1 LAEMSTP
8 SDLQAL
14 FASIKPRPSPSQD
27 GQPSPYPPPGSRSFS
42 HQSFDAQQRVAPGQ
56 PPQQQHPH
64 YFPQHQ
70 HGYLNAS
77 VSSPLYSPGPAN
89 TPPHHG
95 SDIISPNV
103 PTPRGDGQ
111 QRAGPDQATSLL
123 NLLKFKQ
130 NKPASP
136 QLPNTF
142 DASPSL
148 PVDYQETGA
157 STGQQSHSRAISAS
171 DLVASFISNAAAT
184 ADSAPPQTAAAAG
197 YGGAAESSAT
207 NAETQDVLLRLL
219 NLSQTKTED
228 TNRAFQDTFDS
239 QPRSPEPQVHG
250 GASAAQPSMRVFG
263 SPENKDSLNFE
274 APQPGPSQG
283 TLFTYSNPFEQLA
296 RHTQPKSRSDS
307 PVVDTNRPKKEPTSV
322 LDSKPKFDAPVK
334 FEAAEPTAGEKQPE
348 QKEAV
353 PYTVGEIAQ
362 QLGDALS
369 RASREE
375 TARAKVDEGVSKNVA
390 SAVAEET
397 RTTAVKTEGE
407 EHKEKVKEATPVP
420 HVEPVKPAVNEGKAV
435 DGNVADS
442 WESAEDSAEKTEE
455 RTIRVFNFPLRPF
468 ISIVVKPDS
477 GKLPSFRDDGIMD
490 VARLKKDFDQLDRC
504 LTSATT
510 EYIIY
515 ALAKNGGLRIIRQD
529 DGRDKQIFRF
539 ARDRLFNV
547 ALSHAAPS
555 TSSPSKEQAV
565 LAIGVSGSVYWAP
578 ICRGDDD
585 LFEMDS
591 VESDCLIFPPYPSSD
606 ENTSGGQLKTRA
618 KPSSRHTE
626 FFGIGRGKNIY
637 IVSPQF
643 AAHPTYGVSG
653 SQRIVDTEKFFKEHA
668 LKISTGKAGKDFTFS
683 EDDTV
688 VASLDKT
695 GRLRFWDIREVDQ
708 ILTGSPPPEV
718 RTPLAT
724 FVTGSPNEK
733 SWPTSVL
740 FIDKLR
746 PFVKALALR
755 YVLVG
760 LKQNHTLQL
769 WDIGLGKAVQ
779 EVNFP
784 HEKESDA
791 ICSVAYHP
799 SSGIIVVG
807 HPTRNSVYF
816 LHLSA
821 PKYNLQPMSQANY
834 IKRVTEKD
842 ATLPKPDSTACLSGI
857 REVSFASKGQLRS
870 LDILPI
876 SKSMGSQRNVEEE
889 AGLFEIYAMYSRGV
903 TCLNVKKE
911 DLGWTP
917 ENKIIEPVDA
927 LKEGYIEAN
936 DLQTFPTYVVD
947 EPSINGDSV
956 TTSTTQK
963 TVTKDTGKKATDLT
977 VESASNVVGSR
988 AASPVKPLGKV
999 SADEQSE
1006 VTSGADKAKKKK
1018 KEKAKETGKAAV
1030 PPPHDLN
1037 KYFTPAKSTHQTKE
1051 EEVSDKARA
1060 PTTNGE
1066 PINVGITSEMIKQFE
1081 KGISDEVIQK
1091 ISGELNQLHTRFDEE
1106 RRAWEA
1112 ASSAKT
1118 DQVLR
1123 LVSSTLSENV
1133 EKNLSRIINGS
1144 IKDDVLPAVVSSTST
1159 AINKQIGDAVSK
1171 QLGQIF
1177 PRELRQVLPEYVSR
1191 AVKQQDVLRSI
1202 SDAVGG
1208 KIAHHVEAEFTK
1220 STQNVVTPA
1229 IKAAIAH
1236 HSETVIK
1243 DLKQGFQAQS
1253 KQLELQRQQ
1262 DAAKIDQLTNL
1273 VQTLNESHTMMIAS
1287 HTALQNEV
1295 AMLQRQLGSKEPA
1308 QATAQPPL
1316 QPARAPAP
1324 TGATPEEA
1332 ELNEIVRLAEDGNL
1346 EEASVRVCIFLT
1358 V

>member
-1 LAEMSTP
+1 
-8 SDLQAL
+8 
-14 FASIKPRPSPSQD
+14 
-27 GQPSPYPPPGSRSFS
+27 
-42 HQSFDAQQRVAPGQ
+42 
-56 PPQQQHPH
+56 
-64 YFPQHQ
+64 
-70 HGYLNAS
+70 
-77 VSSPLYSPGPAN
+77 
-89 TPPHHG
+89 
-95 SDIISPNV
+95 
-103 PTPRGDGQ
+103 
-111 QRAGPDQATSLL
+111 
-123 NLLKFKQ
+123 
-130 NKPASP
+130 
-136 QLPNTF
+136 
-142 DASPSL
+142 
-148 PVDYQETGA
+148 
-157 STGQQSHSRAISAS
+157 
-171 DLVASFISNAAAT
+171 
-184 ADSAPPQTAAAAG
+184 
-197 YGGAAESSAT
+197 
-207 NAETQDVLLRLL
+207 
-219 NLSQTKTED
+219 
-228 TNRAFQDTFDS
+228 
-239 QPRSPEPQVHG
+239 
-250 GASAAQPSMRVFG
+250 
-263 SPENKDSLNFE
+263 
-274 APQPGPSQG
+274 
-283 TLFTYSNPFEQLA
+283 
-296 RHTQPKSRSDS
+296 
-307 PVVDTNRPKKEPTSV
+307 
-322 LDSKPKFDAPVK
+322 
-334 FEAAEPTAGEKQPE
+334 
-348 QKEAV
+348 
-353 PYTVGEIAQ
+353 
-362 QLGDALS
+362 
-369 RASREE
+369 
-375 TARAKVDEGVSKNVA
+375 
-390 SAVAEET
+390 
-397 RTTAVKTEGE
+397 
-407 EHKEKVKEATPVP
+407 
-420 HVEPVKPAVNEGKAV
+420 
-435 DGNVADS
+435 
-442 WESAEDSAEKTEE
+442 
-455 RTIRVFNFPLRPF
+455 
-468 ISIVVKPDS
+468 
-477 GKLPSFRDDGIMD
+477 
-490 VARLKKDFDQLDRC
+490 
-504 LTSATT
+504 
-510 EYIIY
+510 
-515 ALAKNGGLRIIRQD
+515 
-529 DGRDKQIFRF
+529 
-539 ARDRLFNV
+539 
-547 ALSHAAPS
+547 
-555 TSSPSKEQAV
+555 V

-585 LFEMDS
+585 LFEMNS
-591 VESDCLIFPPYPSSD
+591 VESDCLVFPPYPSSD

-643 AAHPTYGVSG
+643 AAHPNYGVSG
-653 SQRIVDTEKFFKEHA
+653 SQRVVDTEKFFKEHA

-807 HPTRNSVYF
+807 HPTRNSIYF

-821 PKYNLQPMSQANY
+821 PKYNLQPMSQATY
-834 IKRVTEKD
+834 ITRVTEKD
-842 ATLPKPDSTACLSGI
+842 PTLPKPDSTACLSGI

-936 DLQTFPTYVVD
+936 DLQTFPTYVTD
-947 EPSINGDSV
+947 EPSVNGDSV
-956 TTSTTQK
+956 ITTNTVQK
-963 TVTKDTGKKATDLT
+963 TVTKEIGKKATELT
-977 VESASNVVGSR
+977 VESASNIAASR
-988 AASPVKPLGKV
+988 AASPVKPPGKV

-1006 VTSGADKAKKKK
+1006 VTSGADKAKTKK

-1030 PPPHDLN
+1030 PATHDLN
-1037 KYFTPAKSTHQTKE
+1037 KYFTSAKSTHQTKE
-1051 EEVSDKARA
+1051 EEVPHAA
-1060 PTTNGE
+1060 NGE
-1066 PINVGITSEMIKQFE
+1066 STTFGVTSEMIRQLE
-1081 KGISDEVIQK
+1081 KGISDEVMKK
-1091 ISGELNQLHTRFDEE
+1091 IGGELNQLHTRFDEE
-1106 RRAWEA
+1106 RRAWDA

-1133 EKNLSRIINGS
+1133 EKNLARIINGS
-1144 IKDDVLPAVVSSTST
+1144 IKEDVLPAVVSSTST

-1177 PRELRQVLPEYVSR
+1177 PRELRQVLPEYISR
-1191 AVKQQDVLRSI
+1191 AVKQQEVLRSI

-1208 KIAHHVEAEFTK
+1208 KIAHHVETEFAK

-1236 HSETVIK
+1236 HSGTVVK
-1243 DLKQGFQAQS
+1243 DLERSFEAQLN
-1253 KQLELQRQQ
+1253 KLELQRRQ

-1273 VQTLNESHTMMIAS
+1273 VQSLNESHSMMMAS
-1287 HTALQNEV
+1287 HTAMQNEI
-1295 AMLQRQLGSKEPA
+1295 AKLQRQLGSQE
-1308 QATAQPPL
+1308 QAPVQQPLHP
-1316 QPARAPAP
+1316 APAP
-1324 TGATPEEA
+1324 APAHAPAPVPAPTQRTPEEV
-1332 ELNEIVRLAEDGNL
+1332 ELSEIVRLAEDGNL
-1346 EEASVRVCIFLT
+1346 EEASVRVSIVFISFMSGSRF
-1358 V
+1358 